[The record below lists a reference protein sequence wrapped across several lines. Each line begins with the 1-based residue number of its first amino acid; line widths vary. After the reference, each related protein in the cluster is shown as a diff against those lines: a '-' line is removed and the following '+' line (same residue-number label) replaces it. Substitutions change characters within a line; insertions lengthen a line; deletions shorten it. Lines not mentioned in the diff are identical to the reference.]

1 MKQPTV
7 FVSSTIYDFADM
19 RSALKYWLG
28 EMGFTAQLSEYNDF
42 QKNLNVNS
50 YEACLQSV
58 SECDYFVLLIGTRRG
73 GMYPGENISI
83 TRKEYRVAYEL
94 AKAGKIKKLIV
105 FIRQNVWDVREDR
118 KSLHGLLKGLTVLE
132 NDKPIDT
139 SVVENYSSSILRNA
153 EHIFD
158 FINEV
163 TRKEDARNGNMP
175 NMNWVHI
182 FNSYE
187 DITCTLK
194 NELRVN
200 SNISIQV
207 AEQNLKMALA
217 YTLQKIAY
225 KTESG
230 SITAFYLPFREI
242 RDKLK
247 NFRDNN
253 PHLSGGE
260 TICLTTHEVDRMSDF
275 LLFYQK
281 GVDELETFEFEN
293 ALSSGTFMDFDV
305 EKGIPVYNNFCRML
319 HKLIEEINRV
329 KRFVHDFP
337 SETRQKMIEDI
348 QGYHKHAK
356 EIYKFNFLDLGMLS
370 SIYERLIN
378 IQNIVFYLVNCIAK
392 NNKDSEPPLLLDGL
406 VDMGKPLE
414 SDILHILDGQDS

>member
-28 EMGFTAQLSEYNDF
+28 EMGFKAQLSEYNDF

-105 FIRQNVWDVREDR
+105 FIRQNVWDVKEDR
-118 KSLHGLLKGLTVLE
+118 KSLHKLLQELSVLE

-139 SVVENYSSSILRNA
+139 SIVENYSSSILRDA

-163 TRKEDARNGNMP
+163 TRKDDARNGNMP

-187 DITCTLK
+187 DIICTLK
-194 NELRVN
+194 NELRIN
-200 SNISIQV
+200 SNISMQV

-230 SITAFYLPFREI
+230 AVTAFYLPFREI

-247 NFRDNN
+247 TFRDNTPN
-253 PHLSGGE
+253 FSGRE
-260 TICLTTHEVDRMSDF
+260 TISLTKHEVDRMSNF
-275 LLFYQK
+275 LLFYYT
-281 GVDELETFEFEN
+281 GVEELGIFEFQN
-293 ALSSGTFMDFDV
+293 ALSSGIFMDFDI
-305 EKGIPVYNNFCRML
+305 EKGLPVYNNFCRML
-319 HKLIEEINRV
+319 HQLIEEINRV
-329 KRFVHDFP
+329 KKFVHDFP
-337 SETRQKMIEDI
+337 SETQQKMLDNTRY
-348 QGYHKHAK
+348 YHKRTQ
-356 EIYKFNFLDLGMLS
+356 EIYEFDFLDLAMLS

-378 IQNIVFYLVNCIAK
+378 IQNIVFYLINCIAD
-392 NNKDSEPPLLLDGL
+392 NNKDLEPPLLLNGL
-406 VDMGKPLE
+406 VDMGRPSE
-414 SDILHILDGQDS
+414 SDIIRIFDGHKS